1 MQPSYQTLFET
12 SRRIN
17 WQVDDII
24 GADKRLDFS
33 KPFLPES
40 FARTAPLRFFT
51 PSERLALNHIR
62 AFGYLSMFEL
72 VETFILP
79 FVTEQAVEEA
89 DDDPFRAPALQQFA
103 SEEAK
108 HIALFKTFR
117 REFRV
122 GFGVECG
129 FIGPADTIGHAVL
142 AHTPLAVAIVVLGI
156 EWMSQGHYVESV
168 KDDQDLDP
176 QFKSLL
182 KHHWM
187 EEAQHAKLDGLILEE
202 MARKCSAED
211 IARALDEYFQ
221 IGAFIDAGLKQQTA
235 LDLNSF
241 ERAVGRTLPADH
253 RAAFLETQHQALR
266 WTFLG
271 SAMCNQN
278 FLRAIER
285 LGAEAR
291 ERIELSATEFR

>member
-17 WQVDDII
+17 WRVDDII

-40 FARTAPLRFFT
+40 FAKTAPLWFLA
-51 PSERLALNHIR
+51 PQERLALNHIR

-79 FVTEQAVEEA
+79 FVTEQAVEQA
-89 DDDPFRAPALQQFA
+89 DDDPFRAPALKQFA

-108 HIALFKTFR
+108 HIALFKAFR
-117 REFRV
+117 RDFEA

-129 FIGPADTIGHAVL
+129 FIGPAHAIGRAVL
-142 AHTPLAVAIVVLGI
+142 AHTPLAVAIVVLAI
-156 EWMSQGHYVESV
+156 EWMSQSHYVESV

-187 EEAQHAKLDGLILEE
+187 EEAQHAKLDGLILEA
-202 MARKCSAED
+202 MVRHTSAEE
-211 IARALDEYFQ
+211 IGRAVDEYVQ
-221 IGAFIDAGLKQQTA
+221 ICAFLDGGLKQQTV
-235 LDLNSF
+235 LDLDSF
-241 ERAVGRTLPADH
+241 ERAVARALPKDH
-253 RAAFLETQHQALR
+253 RAEFLEVQHQALR

-271 SAMCNQN
+271 SAVRNHS
-278 FLRAIER
+278 F
-285 LGAEAR
+285 LGAIGRLSGDAR
-291 ERIELSATEFR
+291 ARIEASATAFC